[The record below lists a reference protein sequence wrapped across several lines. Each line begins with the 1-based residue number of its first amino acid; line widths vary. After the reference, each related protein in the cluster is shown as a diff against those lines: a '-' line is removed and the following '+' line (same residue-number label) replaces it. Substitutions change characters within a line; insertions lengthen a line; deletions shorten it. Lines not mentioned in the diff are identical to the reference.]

1 MKLKVLLTNPNQM
14 KPPVAPLGLEYVG
27 SFLKKHAVEV
37 DLLDLTWEDSPLE
50 AVKNKI
56 SKNGYAVIGISIR
69 NTDDSCLATGDFVLA
84 QSKEIVRSIKKL
96 TKTPIVLGGCGFS
109 IMPKEVLE
117 YCNADFGI
125 AGDGEFAM
133 LELVNSISSKSE
145 LKSELNAIS
154 GLLFWQGSKLV
165 MNEPVYPSL
174 DRGSIM
180 GMRGVVDN
188 LRYFTEG
195 GQAGIETKRGCNRNC
210 IYCAD
215 PLAKGRKIR
224 TRNISDVMVEIQQL
238 LEQDIY
244 CFHLCDSEFNIDEDQ
259 ATEICHELIRL
270 GLSEKIKWYTYAT
283 PKPFSSELAR
293 LMKSAGCSGIN
304 FGVDNASPE
313 MLGTL
318 GKDFSPVD
326 IVNSVEACQE
336 VGIAC
341 MLDLLLGG
349 PGETPETV
357 KETIKLARR
366 LPVTAV
372 GVNVG
377 IRIYPGTVFAEMV
390 YEEGFLPEN
399 PNIHGKV
406 EGNQQFL
413 EPVFYLS
420 SELGPDVEE
429 GIYDLIDED
438 NRFMFMSR
446 LPRRKSYNY
455 NQNIVLIE
463 ALRRGYRGAYWHI
476 LSQINP

>member
-37 DLLDLTWEDSPLE
+37 DLLDLTWEDSPLK
-50 AVKNKI
+50 AVT
-56 SKNGYAVIGISIR
+56 SKLSQNSYTVVGISIR
-69 NTDDSCLATGDFVLA
+69 NTDDSCLATRDFVLA
-84 QSKEIVRSIKKL
+84 QSKEIVRLIKKL
-96 TKTPIVLGGCGFS
+96 TKTPVVLGGCGFS

-133 LELVNSISSKSE
+133 LELLNSINSKSE
-145 LKSELNAIS
+145 LSAIN
-154 GLLFWQGSKLV
+154 GLLYWHGSKLV
-165 MNEPVYPSL
+165 MNEPAHPSL
-174 DRGSIM
+174 DNGSIM
-180 GMRGVVDN
+180 GIRGVIDN
-188 LRYFTEG
+188 LRYFNEG

-215 PLAKGRKIR
+215 PLTKGKKIR
-224 TRNISDVMVEIQQL
+224 RRNISDVMAEMQQL
-238 LEQDIY
+238 LEQEIN

-259 ATEICHELIRL
+259 ATEFCNELIHL

-283 PKPFSSELAR
+283 PKPFTLEFAR

-304 FGVDNASPE
+304 FGVDSANPK

-318 GKDFSPVD
+318 GKDFCPAD
-326 IVNSVEACQE
+326 IINAAVACHEA
-336 VGIAC
+336 GIAC

-349 PGETPETV
+349 PGETIETV
-357 KETIKLARR
+357 EETIKLIKK

-372 GVNVG
+372 GVTVG
-377 IRIYPGTVFAEMV
+377 ARIYPGTVLAEMV
-390 YEEGFLPEN
+390 HEEYFSSQN
-399 PNIHGKV
+399 PNIQGKI
-406 EGNQQFL
+406 EDNQQFL

-420 SELGPDVEE
+420 SELRVDAEE
-429 GIYDLIDED
+429 HIYDLIGED
-438 NRFMFMSR
+438 RRFMFMSN
-446 LPRRKSYNY
+446 LPKRRNYNY
-455 NQNIVLIE
+455 NQNLPLMD
-463 ALRRGYRGAYWHI
+463 ALRGGYRGAYWHI